1 MEHGKIYDLN
11 TQRGIYE
18 LMMDHRNKFQKA
30 NGMEPD
36 SPYARLQ
43 ATKDKMIL
51 DYYDRLDKAAA
62 AKQRAK
68 EDAELEE
75 EAAEN
80 YTISFSYN
88 VKGGSK

>member
-1 MEHGKIYDLN
+1 ME
-11 TQRGIYE
+11 
-18 LMMDHRNKFQKA
+18 A
-30 NGMEPD
+30 D

-51 DYYDRLDKAAA
+51 EYYDRQEKAAA

>member
-1 MEHGKIYDLN
+1 ME
-11 TQRGIYE
+11 
-18 LMMDHRNKFQKA
+18 A
-30 NGMEPD
+30 D

-43 ATKDKMIL
+43 AVKDKMIL

>member
-1 MEHGKIYDLN
+1 
-11 TQRGIYE
+11 
-18 LMMDHRNKFQKA
+18 
-30 NGMEPD
+30 MEPD

>member
-1 MEHGKIYDLN
+1 ME
-11 TQRGIYE
+11 
-18 LMMDHRNKFQKA
+18 A
-30 NGMEPD
+30 D

-51 DYYDRLDKAAA
+51 DYYDRLDKATA